1 MISGH
6 RHPRLI
12 AHSIVHSVLLV
23 NGLCI
28 SVANAQGEAPPA
40 APEQPPEADTPQTP
54 EVDIA
59 PEASSNPAP
68 EAPVD
73 AAPSQPPAPPQPPAP
88 EAPTAASPEAPVT
101 AEEFS
106 DADFKEF
113 SEGNPFEQEE
123 GEAIIVTVDR
133 RKKDIQKVSSSVQ
146 SISGD
151 DLSRKGVTSVRE
163 LTASTPY
170 VEIGA
175 QEGNIEIYMRGVGNS
190 NNTEIGDPATAPHID
205 GIYIPRPRGFGTM
218 FFDVERVEINRGPQG
233 TVRGR
238 NAAAGTINIVTKAP
252 KPGEW
257 EAEGNFQLGNYNQRL
272 AKGVVNV
279 PIGDKFALRFAA
291 FTERRDPYYTNK
303 GGDPEIRA
311 AEDADTWA
319 YRLSGRWVPTD
330 NVTVTVRFDN
340 TKERGTGWVGSNYT
354 DILLNG
360 LDPSEVPDPRAV
372 AYVGHQP
379 SQSLDHWG
387 VSADIEVD
395 FGPVGLQVL
404 SSYRDLAY
412 RQNTGTTNGVFY
424 NGLNTGNLDRYT
436 TAFWYTTSQSYV
448 NEIRLFAPDTSRF
461 RWSAGF
467 FHFMEEQYVF
477 LGGVEDKQWG
487 WMGQEFNHPDV
498 PSSSIAGY
506 VDATFDITETFRA
519 LGGFRFTNESKARDG
534 IGGGFTFS
542 CDGSVMDDAGNPAC
556 NPAEE
561 ARYGTEGFRFK
572 QDGRTDYREGTDAR
586 SRVETYLD
594 GIESFGA
601 RDEFPDLIYDA
612 NGELR
617 EGIDVGGAFREQHG
631 KVSANFPDFR
641 VGLEWDVKPAN
652 MLYLTFTTGH
662 KSGGFNDTVYAESAA
677 PFSPTF
683 GPEALYATELGS
695 KNVLLDKKLVWNAS
709 AFWYMYNDYQTNNVR
724 QYERASNATVSVR
737 ENAGD
742 ARILG
747 LESDVLAHLPQGF
760 NARASI
766 SLLDARFLGAD
777 VVDTRV
783 SWDPAEQDD
792 NRVNLEDNFLP
803 RAPQLGL
810 AYGIEQN
817 IPTEIG
823 YFDWSF
829 SGQTKSKM
837 YMTQFNGEGF
847 DLRGNKNP
855 VFSDVIPWTTRLD
868 ASIGYTRSEGN
879 IRVDAFVSNIT
890 NMTYMTSLINTPN
903 LNLRFF
909 NPPRMMGVR
918 MSMFL

>member
-1 MISGH
+1 MKSGH
-6 RHPRLI
+6 PFRQPRLI
-12 AHSIVHSVLLV
+12 AQSVVHSALLV
-23 NGLCI
+23 NAFCV
-28 SVANAQGEAPPA
+28 SVAYAQDEAPAASAEETPAPEAA
-40 APEQPPEADTPQTP
+40 APEAPVAD
-54 EVDIA
+54 A
-59 PEASSNPAP
+59 PAEPAPAEPAPAP
-68 EAPVD
+68 EAPAAEEPR
-73 AAPSQPPAPPQPPAP
+73 AAP
-88 EAPTAASPEAPVT
+88 EPVT
-101 AEEFS
+101 AQAEGEATVGAEEFS

-113 SEGNPFEQEE
+113 SDNNPFQQEE

-133 RKKDIQKVSSSVQ
+133 RKKDVQKVSSSVQ
-146 SISGD
+146 SISGE
-151 DLSRKGVTSVRE
+151 DLNRKGVVSVRE
-163 LTASTPY
+163 LTANTPY

-175 QEGNIEIYMRGVGNS
+175 SEGNIEIYMRGVGGND
-190 NNTEIGDPATAPHID
+190 NTEKGDPAAASHLD

-218 FFDVERVEINRGPQG
+218 FYDVERVEINRGPQG
-233 TVRGR
+233 TLRGR
-238 NAAAGTINIVTKAP
+238 NALGGTLNIVTKAP

-257 EAEGNFQLGNYNQRL
+257 EAEGSFQLGNYNQRL
-272 AKGVVNV
+272 AKGVLNV
-279 PIGDKFALRFAA
+279 PVGDKFALRFAA
-291 FTERRDPYYTNK
+291 FSERRDPYYKNK
-303 GGDPEIRA
+303 GGDHEIRA

-395 FGPVGLQVL
+395 FGPLGLQVL
-404 SSYRDLAY
+404 SSYRDLEY
-412 RQNTGTTNGVFY
+412 RQNTGTTNGVFFE
-424 NGLNTGNLDRYT
+424 GLDAGNLDRYT
-436 TAFWYTTSQSYV
+436 TGVWYTTSQSYV
-448 NEIRLFAPDTSRF
+448 NEIRLFAPDTNRF

-477 LGGVEDKQWG
+477 LGTVEDKQWG
-487 WMGQEFNHPDV
+487 YMGQEFNHNDV
-498 PSSSIAGY
+498 PSSSLAGY
-506 VDATFDITETFRA
+506 VDATFDILDTFRA
-519 LGGFRFTNESKARDG
+519 LAGFRYTAEKKERNG
-534 IGGGFTFS
+534 IGGGFSFS
-542 CDGSVMDDAGNPAC
+542 CNGSVLDANGQPAC
-556 NPAEE
+556 SPAQE

-572 QDGRTDYREGTDAR
+572 QDGRTDYTEGTDPQ
-586 SRVETYLD
+586 SNIDTYLD

-601 RDEFPDLIYDA
+601 RDEFPGLIYDA
-612 NGELR
+612 NGEIR
-617 EGIDVGGAFREQHG
+617 DGIDVGGGFREQHG
-631 KVSANFPDFR
+631 TVSNNFPDFR
-641 VGLEWDVKPAN
+641 LGVEWDVRPES

-662 KSGGFNDTVYAESAA
+662 KSGGYNDTVYSESAA
-677 PFSPTF
+677 PFSPTY
-683 GPEALYATELGS
+683 GPETLYATELGS
-695 KNVLLDKKLVWNAS
+695 KNVLLGKKLVWNAA
-709 AFWYMYNDYQTNNVR
+709 AFWYLYTDYQTSNV
-724 QYERASNATVSVR
+724 QEYANANNATVTVT
-737 ENAGD
+737 ENAGN

-747 LESDVLAHLPQGF
+747 LESDILAHLPMGF

-766 SLLDARFLGAD
+766 SLLDARFTGAD

-783 SWDPAEQDD
+783 SWSADVLDQ
-792 NRVNLEDNFLP
+792 NRIDLKDKFLP

-810 AYGIEQN
+810 AYGIEHN

-837 YMTQFNGEGF
+837 YMTRFNGEGF
-847 DLRGNKNP
+847 DLRGNENP

-868 ASIGYTRSEGN
+868 ASVGYTRPEGD
-879 IRVDAFVSNIT
+879 IRVDAFISNIT

-909 NPPRMMGVR
+909 NPPRTMGVR
-918 MSMFL
+918 MSMYL

>member
-1 MISGH
+1 MKSGYSF
-6 RHPRLI
+6 RHPRSI
-12 AHSIVHSVLLV
+12 AQSVAYSALLV
-23 NGLCI
+23 NALSA
-28 SVANAQGEAPPA
+28 SVAYAQDEAPAVAPEEAPPA
-40 APEQPPEADTPQTP
+40 PAPEAAPETPPEA
-54 EVDIA
+54 A
-59 PEASSNPAP
+59 PEAPPADAPAEPAP
-68 EAPVD
+68 EAPPAPAEPSVGVD
-73 AAPSQPPAPPQPPAP
+73 AQ
-88 EAPTAASPEAPVT
+88 VG

-106 DADFKEF
+106 DDAFKEF
-113 SEGNPFEQEE
+113 SDNNPFEQDE

-146 SISGD
+146 SISGE
-151 DLSRKGVTSVRE
+151 DLNRKGVTSVRE

-175 QEGNIEIYMRGVGNS
+175 SEGNIEIYMRGVGGND
-190 NNTEIGDPATAPHID
+190 NTEKGDPAVAPHID
-205 GIYIPRPRGFGTM
+205 NIYIPRPRGFGTM
-218 FFDVERVEINRGPQG
+218 FYDVERVEINRGPQG
-233 TVRGR
+233 TIRGR
-238 NAAAGTINIVTKAP
+238 NAAGGTVNIVTKAP

-257 EAEGNFQLGNYNQRL
+257 EAEGSFQLGNYNQRL
-272 AKGVVNV
+272 AKGVVNIPV
-279 PIGDKFALRFAA
+279 GDRFALRFAA
-291 FTERRDPYYTNK
+291 FSESRDPYYTNK

-319 YRLSGRWVPTD
+319 YRLSGRWVPTE

-360 LDPSEVPDPRAV
+360 MDPSEVPNPRAV

-379 SQSLDHWG
+379 SQSLNHWG
-387 VSADIEVD
+387 VSADVEVD

-424 NGLNTGNLDRYT
+424 NGLDAGNLDRYT
-436 TAFWYTTSQSYV
+436 TGIWYTTSQSYV
-448 NEIRLFAPDTSRF
+448 NEIRLFAPDDSRF

-477 LGGVEDKQWG
+477 LGTVEDKQWG

-498 PSSSIAGY
+498 PSSSMAGY
-506 VDATFDITETFRA
+506 VDATFDITDTFRA
-519 LGGFRFTNESKARDG
+519 LAGFRYTNEKKERNG
-534 IGGGFTFS
+534 IGGGFSFS
-542 CDGSVMDDAGNPAC
+542 CDGSALDAAGNPAC
-556 NPAEE
+556 SPAQE

-572 QDGRTDYREGTDAR
+572 QDGRTDYKEGNDPV
-586 SRVETYLD
+586 SNVQTYLD
-594 GIESFGA
+594 GIESFGT
-601 RDEFPDLIYDA
+601 RDDFPGLIYD
-612 NGELR
+612 GEGNLR
-617 EGIDVGGAFREQHG
+617 DGIDVGGGFREQHG
-631 KVSANFPDFR
+631 KVSNNFPDFR
-641 VGLEWDVKPAN
+641 VGVEWDLEPLH

-662 KSGGFNDTVYAESAA
+662 KSGGYNDTVYSEAAA
-677 PFSPTF
+677 PFAPSY
-683 GPEALYATELGS
+683 GPETLYATELGS
-695 KNVLLDKKLVWNAS
+695 KNLFLDKKLVWNAS
-709 AFWYMYNDYQTNNVR
+709 AFWYMYQNYQTSNV
-724 QYERASNATVSVR
+724 QEYANAGNATVTVR

-747 LESDVLAHLPQGF
+747 LESDVVAHLPQGF
-760 NARASI
+760 TARASV
-766 SLLDARFLGAD
+766 SLLDARFVGAE

-783 SWDPAEQDD
+783 SWDPATLDQ
-792 NRVNLEDNFLP
+792 NRVDLKDNFLP

-810 AYGIEQN
+810 AYGIEHN

-823 YFDWSF
+823 YFDWSL

-847 DLRGNKNP
+847 DLQGNENP

-868 ASIGYTRSEGN
+868 ASIGYTRPEGD
-879 IRVDAFVSNIT
+879 IRVDAFISNIT

-918 MSMFL
+918 ASMYL